1 MSPGFLLDTNVPSET
16 LRPLPTPAVI
26 AWLEAQSQDVQFVS
40 VVPVGELR
48 RGASLLVPGS
58 ARRTQLEQ
66 YIEVKLP
73 LLFAASVLSVTQ
85 AIAERWGVLD
95 ARRQAAGQPLGM
107 ADGMIAATALEHNL
121 TVVTRNVKDF
131 AGLGVAVLSPW
142 EKVPDRER

>member
-1 MSPGFLLDTNVPSET
+1 MSRAFLLVTNVLSET
-16 LRPLPTPAVI
+16 LRPSPTPAVI
-26 AWLEAQSQDVQFVS
+26 AWLEAQSKDGQFVS
-40 VVPVGELR
+40 VVSIGELL
-48 RGASLLVPGS
+48 RGATLLVPGS

-107 ADGMIAATALEHNL
+107 ADGMIAATGLEHDL
-121 TVVTRNVKDF
+121 TLVTRNVKDF
-131 AGLGVAVLSPW
+131 ASLGVSVLNPW
-142 EKVPDRER
+142 EHP